1 MRKIVSLTKVMLKNL
16 YGAQFNDKQEL
27 TKKKKFL
34 RIFGMIALSIYL
46 VGITFF
52 MTRSTIES
60 LVAINQ
66 ESMLI
71 FSSLTGLS
79 LFLFVTLTISIPT
92 VLYFSQDTE
101 SLLPLPLSPREILVA
116 KITTIY
122 VTGLSSLAFFYIPMG
137 INYFW
142 QVDRSVLFLLKYLF
156 VGLFIPVVPTV
167 IASLIIVLLF
177 SFIPKVNNKDL
188 FTYVSSIF
196 VFVIIFYSGFT
207 SGSTMDSGG
216 LVGSIINSDGPLIN
230 KVNSFVPTIPM
241 FARFITQNN
250 IIQGLLAIVITL
262 VVAFL
267 ALFIM
272 EQLYFKGLLASNE
285 ETKKEKQLNKKQME
299 KRYQQ
304 KGILASLIHA
314 DFQNIFRTPVLAINY
329 LLVLIILPLSFALP
343 TVLIIKETGW
353 DKVSELL
360 LEFNQLLNSVGSEY
374 IVAGTIV
381 ITLAISYFISSMT
394 TIASTSFSRE
404 GENMMNY
411 QIMPLTLMDL
421 VHAKLM
427 VANIVSMVPGL
438 LISFIAITLLKL
450 PAYLYLVALITVLL
464 AVNLT
469 TLEGLLID
477 TLAPKLV
484 WEDITQALK
493 QNFMATIPI
502 FSSFLIM
509 GLAGFALYK
518 FTKPLTVYLIVL
530 IMIIIQVLIY
540 QYIKKKAIYKLE
552 KAIEA
557 L

>member
-196 VFVIIFYSGFT
+196 VFVIIFY
-207 SGSTMDSGG
+207 
-216 LVGSIINSDGPLIN
+216 L
-230 KVNSFVPTIPM
+230 
-241 FARFITQNN
+241 
-250 IIQGLLAIVITL
+250 
-262 VVAFL
+262 FL
-267 ALFIM
+267 
-272 EQLYFKGLLASNE
+272 
-285 ETKKEKQLNKKQME
+285 
-299 KRYQQ
+299 
-304 KGILASLIHA
+304 
-314 DFQNIFRTPVLAINY
+314 
-329 LLVLIILPLSFALP
+329 
-343 TVLIIKETGW
+343 
-353 DKVSELL
+353 
-360 LEFNQLLNSVGSEY
+360 
-374 IVAGTIV
+374 
-381 ITLAISYFISSMT
+381 
-394 TIASTSFSRE
+394 
-404 GENMMNY
+404 
-411 QIMPLTLMDL
+411 
-421 VHAKLM
+421 
-427 VANIVSMVPGL
+427 
-438 LISFIAITLLKL
+438 
-450 PAYLYLVALITVLL
+450 
-464 AVNLT
+464 
-469 TLEGLLID
+469 
-477 TLAPKLV
+477 
-484 WEDITQALK
+484 
-493 QNFMATIPI
+493 
-502 FSSFLIM
+502 
-509 GLAGFALYK
+509 
-518 FTKPLTVYLIVL
+518 
-530 IMIIIQVLIY
+530 
-540 QYIKKKAIYKLE
+540 
-552 KAIEA
+552 
-557 L
+557 